1 MIDMKRLLTIFLL
14 LMIVV
19 SLVSCG
25 SNDSLLPKDMD
36 PEFYYTSGAGAWYT
50 ELILNADGA
59 FEGTYNDSEGDK
71 VYVADFTGK
80 FGDIKQINDYTY
92 SMTLTELNTE
102 RPAGEEWTQGEVHYI
117 ASAPNGLLIGAEYV
131 LYTPDAPTA
140 ELSDDFLSW
149 HPRNINEETAD
160 KLGCYGICGDF
171 DDSEIGF
178 FNRPNA

>member
-1 MIDMKRLLTIFLL
+1 MKRLLPVLLL
-14 LMIVV
+14 LMIAV

-50 ELILNADGA
+50 ELILNADGS

-71 VYVADFTGK
+71 VYTAEFTGK
-80 FGDIKQINDYTY
+80 FGDIKQINDYSY
-92 SMTLTELNTE
+92 SMTLTELQTE
-102 RPAGEEWTQGEVHYI
+102 RQEGEEWDENGIHYV
-117 ASAPNGLLIGAEYV
+117 ATAPNGLETGAEYV

-149 HPRNINEETAD
+149 HPLNID
-160 KLGCYGICGDF
+160 KESSRELDCYALYVRFGGF
-171 DDSEIGF
+171 DRGF
-178 FNRPNA
+178 FNRPNV

>member
-1 MIDMKRLLTIFLL
+1 MKRLLPVLLL
-14 LMIVV
+14 LMIAV

-50 ELILNADGA
+50 ELILNADGS

-71 VYVADFTGK
+71 VYTAEFTGK

-149 HPRNINEETAD
+149 HPLNID
-160 KLGCYGICGDF
+160 KESSRELDCYALYVRFGGF
-171 DDSEIGF
+171 DRGF
-178 FNRPNA
+178 FNRPNV